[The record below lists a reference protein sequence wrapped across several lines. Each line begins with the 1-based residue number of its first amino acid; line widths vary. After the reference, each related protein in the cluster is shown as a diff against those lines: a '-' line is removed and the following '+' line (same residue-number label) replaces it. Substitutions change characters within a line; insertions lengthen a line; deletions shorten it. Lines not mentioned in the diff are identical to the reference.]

1 MQQNSLMFFYDHRS
15 IMKSHKLGRHQLLVM
30 KLITE
35 SYINHFRKNGYV
47 KKGEKK
53 NFIHSLERSLKALNI
68 HRGIKHLRKVIGNK
82 YFRAELSKILDRRS
96 IGKLQIEM
104 VLKIKIM

>member
-1 MQQNSLMFFYDHRS
+1 
-15 IMKSHKLGRHQLLVM
+15 MKSHKLGRHQLLVM
-30 KLITE
+30 KLIE
-35 SYINHFRKNGYV
+35 SFANHFRLNGCV